1 MGGNTAPMYEVRI
14 SGAEELLAR
23 ADSLF
28 AEHWEEIALS
38 KHLMV
43 LKPDAARYRA
53 MEQAGMLLCLGLWRG
68 GDLIGYSVNFL
79 MKHLHYADLA
89 VASND
94 LLFVSAAHRNSRAG
108 LLLIRETERHCKEL
122 GAQMLTWHAK
132 QNTPLANLMPRIGYG
147 VQDIIFSR
155 EL

>member
-1 MGGNTAPMYEVRI
+1 MYEVRI

-23 ADSLF
+23 AEGLF
-28 AEHWEEIALS
+28 AEHWQEIALS

-43 LKPDAARYRA
+43 LKPDSARYMA
-53 MEQAGMLLCLGLWRG
+53 MEQAGMLLALGLWRG
-68 GDLIGYSVNFL
+68 DELVGYSVNFI
-79 MKHLHYADLA
+79 MQHLHYADLC

-94 LLFVSAAHRNSRAG
+94 LVFVAAQHRNSRAG
-108 LLLIRETERHCKEL
+108 LMLIRETERHCKER
-122 GAQMLTWHAK
+122 GVQMLTWHAK
-132 QNTPLANLMPRIGYG
+132 QDTPLAHLMPRIGYG

>member
-23 ADSLF
+23 AESLF

-43 LKPDAARYRA
+43 LKPDADRYRA
-53 MEQAGMLLCLGLWRG
+53 MEQAGMLLALGVWN
-68 GDLIGYSVNFL
+68 GDELIGYSVNFI
-79 MKHLHYADLA
+79 MRHLHYADLS
-89 VASND
+89 VAAND
-94 LLFVSAAHRNSRAG
+94 LVFVSKAHRNTRAG
-108 LLLIRETERHCKEL
+108 LMLIRETERRCKER
-122 GAQMLTWHAK
+122 GAQLLTWHAK
-132 QNTPLANLMPRIGYG
+132 KDTPLASLMPRIGYA